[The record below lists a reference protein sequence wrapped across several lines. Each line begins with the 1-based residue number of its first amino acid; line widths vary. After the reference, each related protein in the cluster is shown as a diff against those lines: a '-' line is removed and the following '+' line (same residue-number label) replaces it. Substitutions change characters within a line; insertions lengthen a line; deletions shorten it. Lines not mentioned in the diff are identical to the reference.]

1 VIVAACSHWR
11 EYGDASLQPKEDQ
24 VMKRYPLGGIKLI
37 LRKWL
42 HQDINLDSESS
53 VTAAGQIT
61 WETKFSEIKEKY
73 GEVDKINVVLQILED
88 MRKKGREQPEK
99 FKNADTE
106 EYWSQLDVPIF
117 QMPNELNNALQIEI
131 KNTKTIGELA
141 DLLT

>member
-1 VIVAACSHWR
+1 
-11 EYGDASLQPKEDQ
+11 
-24 VMKRYPLGGIKLI
+24 MKRYPLAGIKLI

-53 VTAAGQIT
+53 DTAAGQIT

-73 GEVDKINVVLQILED
+73 GEVDKINVVLKILED

-99 FKNADTE
+99 FKTADTE